1 MSVSDVLF
9 PLQYRRKVL
18 AFVCMNPDEWIHLR
32 ELARQTGASP
42 GTLKKEVDAL
52 TAVGLLQTRR
62 VGNQTQFRVNSDH
75 PVFPE
80 LSALVRKTMGLVD
93 VLRMALAALHDQV
106 KVAFVFGSMASASE
120 HAYSDVD
127 VMLIG
132 SLSFAQAVQALH
144 PVQAQLGR
152 EINPKVMT
160 LEEWSAKKS
169 SGSAFVLD
177 VLAKPKLF
185 VRGSEDEL

>member
-1 MSVSDVLF
+1 MSITDVLF

-18 AFVCMNPDEWIHLR
+18 AFMCMNPTQWIHLR
-32 ELARQTGASP
+32 ELARLTGTSA

-52 TAVGLLQTRR
+52 TAVGLLQLRR
-62 VGNQTQFRVNSDH
+62 VGNQTQFCANTDH
-75 PVFPE
+75 PIFAD

-93 VLRMALAALHDQV
+93 VLRDALAPLNKQIQ
-106 KVAFVFGSMASASE
+106 VAFVFGSMANATE

-144 PVQAQLGR
+144 PVQAQLKR

-160 LEEWSAKKS
+160 QDEWSAKKAA
-169 SGSAFVLD
+169 GSTFVHD
-177 VLAKPKLF
+177 VLSKPKLF
-185 VRGSEDEL
+185 LTGSEDDL